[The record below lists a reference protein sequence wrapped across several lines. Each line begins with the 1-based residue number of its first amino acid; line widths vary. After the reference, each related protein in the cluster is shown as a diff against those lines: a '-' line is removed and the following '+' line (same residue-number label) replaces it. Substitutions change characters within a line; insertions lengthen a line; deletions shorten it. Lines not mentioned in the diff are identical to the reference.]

1 MADSMAL
8 NLIAEVMGWEEGE
21 TSPANRE
28 YAWLKMMSSIK
39 YDGYADFRAGVRF
52 IESLAVWLKQFNR
65 SDRQTAYDFFKRRLV
80 YISPAELQCLIEIFV
95 PEIVTPHLRKVV
107 AEQLGIKPYEV
118 WSTREGMEAFNHR
131 LRSTLFIG
139 MSDGSRMDILRR
151 ANVGKLNQ
159 EQVITTLTVDDEK
172 WKSLG
177 SKLRKALGCTAKFDS
192 VYLIEDFTGSGTTF
206 IRQDEKGEWDGKLA
220 KFNKA
225 AGLAKNELKEEFPVA
240 EKFALHIHHYIST
253 DQARV
258 SLDERI
264 AFARD
269 NWNDKAFGT
278 VSVSEGIRL
287 PANLKLHRDTD
298 AGILDLCD
306 RYHDPGLDK
315 RLEEHL
321 KASGILTVKHG
332 FADCALPLIMD
343 HNTPNNSIPLLWAET
358 DADPGNHSMQPLF
371 RRRDRHG

>member
-1 MADSMAL
+1 MANNMAL

-52 IESLAVWLKQFNR
+52 IESLAVWLKQFAKE
-65 SDRQTAYDFFKRRLV
+65 DRQTAYDFFKSRVV

-95 PEIVTPHLRKVV
+95 PEVVTPHLRRLV
-107 AEQLGIKPYEV
+107 ARQLGVNPYEV
-118 WSTREGMEAFNHR
+118 WSTPAGSKAFKDR
-131 LRSTLFIG
+131 LRATLFVG

-151 ANVGKLNQ
+151 ANSGKVSQ
-159 EQVITTLTVDDEK
+159 EQVITTLTVDDAK
-172 WKSLG
+172 WRSLNK
-177 SKLRKALGCTAKFDS
+177 KLRDALGDEAKFHD

-206 IRQDEKGEWDGKLA
+206 IRQDEDGNWDGKLE
-220 KFNKA
+220 KFNA
-225 AGLAKNELKEEFPVA
+225 AVLEARKKLGNAFPLVDQ
-240 EKFALHIHHYIST
+240 FSLHIHHFIST
-253 DQARV
+253 DQARK

-264 AFARD
+264 AFAVE
-269 NWNDKAFGT
+269 NWSEKVFGDVT
-278 VSVSEGIRL
+278 ISEGTRL
-287 PANLKLHRDTD
+287 PPSLKLHQGEDS
-298 AGILDLCD
+298 GILDLCE

-315 RLEEHL
+315 RLEIHL
-321 KASGILTVKHG
+321 AAAKMTSVKFG
-332 FADCALPLIMD
+332 YANCALPLIMD

-358 DADPGNHSMQPLF
+358 EAEHGNHSMQPLF